1 LVIEENKQNLRKHFA
16 SISKHSVKIGA
27 VVLGSAFA
35 VSSYSAQADIPTAS
49 ASEQKLVSFAST
61 NNAFLDAIIPDAY
74 ELAHEN
80 DLYASVMIAQAI
92 LESGWGASGLASAPN
107 YNLFG
112 IKGDYN
118 GESVNVYTLEDDG
131 SGNYYQITAE
141 FRKYPS
147 YRESLTD
154 YVDKMVNGL
163 TWNSEFYSPT
173 WKSNTTSYSDATSY
187 LTGTYATDTRYGTKL
202 NSLITNYNLT
212 QYDTVA
218 GPSTP
223 VEAGIEGDTTDETI
237 VEDGDASTAKKS
249 YTVQAGDGL
258 YTAASKL
265 GITLA
270 ELKAQYNL
278 SSNLIFPGQVFSV
291 AVTGDEAAEEII
303 EDVAEDVTEENA
315 DQTATPTKSY
325 TVKAGDGLYSVARA
339 LGVSVAEVRAQNGG
353 SDLIF
358 AGDVFTAEGTS
369 EASTPTE
376 TTAPTSTKSYTV
388 QAGDGL
394 YSVARALGVSVA
406 EVRAQNGGSDLIF
419 AGDVFTAEGTSEA
432 STPTETT
439 APTSTKSYTVQAG
452 DGLYSVARALGVS
465 VAEVRAQNGG
475 SDLIFAG
482 DVFTA
487 KGTGTAVTTTPA
499 TSTSTA
505 KSGTSYTV
513 KAGDGLYS
521 VARALGVSV
530 AEVRAQ
536 NGGSDLIFAG
546 DVFTAKGTG
555 TAVTTTPATSTST
568 AKSGTSYTVKA
579 GDGLYS
585 VGRALGIS
593 VAEVR
598 AQNGGSDLIFAGDVF
613 TAKGT
618 GTAVTTTPATS
629 TSTAKSGTSYTV
641 KAGDGLYTVARA
653 LGISVADVRAQNGGS
668 DAIFVGDVFTTSN
681 ATVASSTTA
690 TTTTNASSSTA
701 ATPASKSSYTVK
713 AGDGLY
719 TVARALGISVAD
731 VRAQNGGSDTIFVGD
746 VFTAKTAAV
755 SNSQAS
761 SNASSNAS
769 AKATTS
775 ASSATKTY
783 TVASGDTLYR
793 IAKNNGLSLD
803 ALMKLNGLSNNN
815 LYIGQVL
822 KLK

>member
-1 LVIEENKQNLRKHFA
+1 MVIEENKQNLRKHFA

-35 VSSYSAQADIPTAS
+35 VSSYSAQADIPTVS

-202 NSLITNYNLT
+202 NSLITNYNLA
-212 QYDTVA
+212 QYDTTA

-237 VEDGDASTAKKS
+237 VEEGNASTAKKS

-258 YTAASKL
+258 YTVASKL

-278 SSNLIFPGQVFSV
+278 TSNLIFPGQVFSV
-291 AVTGDEAAEEII
+291 AVTSDEAAEEII
-303 EDVAEDVTEENA
+303 EDIVEDVTEENA
-315 DQTATPTKSY
+315 DQTATP
-325 TVKAGDGLYSVARA
+325 
-339 LGVSVAEVRAQNGG
+339 
-353 SDLIF
+353 
-358 AGDVFTAEGTS
+358 
-369 EASTPTE
+369 
-376 TTAPTSTKSYTV
+376 TKSYTV

-439 APTSTKSYTVQAG
+439 TPTTTPTSTKSYTVKAG

-487 KGTGTAVTTTPA
+487 NGSSTATTTTPA
-499 TSTSTA
+499 ASTSTA
-505 KSGTSYTV
+505 KSATSYTV

-546 DVFTAKGTG
+546 DVFTVNGSS
-555 TAVTTTPATSTST
+555 TATTTTPAASTST
-568 AKSGTSYTVKA
+568 AKSATSYTVKA

-585 VGRALGIS
+585 VARALGIS
-593 VAEVR
+593 VADVR
-598 AQNGGSDLIFAGDVF
+598 SQNGGSDLIFAGDVF
-613 TAKGT
+613 TANT
-618 GTAVTTTPATS
+618 SSTATTTTPVAS

-668 DAIFVGDVFTTSN
+668 DAIFVGDIFTTSN
-681 ATVASSTTA
+681 ATVATSTTA
-690 TTTTNASSSTA
+690 TTTTKASSSTA

-731 VRAQNGGSDTIFVGD
+731 VRAQNGGSDAIFVGD

-761 SNASSNAS
+761 SNASSNSS

-803 ALMKLNGLSNNN
+803 ALMKLNDLSNNN